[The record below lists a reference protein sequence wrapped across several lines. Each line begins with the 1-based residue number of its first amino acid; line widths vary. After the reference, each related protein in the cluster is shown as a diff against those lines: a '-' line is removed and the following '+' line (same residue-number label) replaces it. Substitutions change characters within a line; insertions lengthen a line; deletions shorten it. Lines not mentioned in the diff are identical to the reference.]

1 MKPDRDYTPASEGP
15 AVQPGAPPNA
25 PDFWAALLRGRPRFL
40 AFVERQVGSRAV
52 AEDVLQD
59 AYARGIAHE
68 PMVPD
73 DTRATA
79 WFYRVLR
86 NAIIDRHRRD
96 ASARRALTTL
106 ATAMRDAHV
115 PEPKAERVCGCV
127 GPVLASLKPEYR
139 DAIHVVDLNEGGIDA
154 LSAQSGITSNNAAVR
169 LHRARAALGRKL
181 RDTCGACAESGCF
194 DCSCG

>member
-1 MKPDRDYTPASEGP
+1 MKPGRDYTPVS
-15 AVQPGAPPNA
+15 AVQTVPPGAA
-25 PDFWAALLRGRPRFL
+25 EVWTALLDARPRFL

-52 AEDVLQD
+52 AEDILQD

-68 PMVPD
+68 ATAPAD
-73 DTRATA
+73 ARATA

-86 NAIIDRHRRD
+86 NAVVDRHRRD
-96 ASARRALTTL
+96 ASARRALTAL
-106 ATAMRDAHV
+106 ATEMLDAHV
-115 PEPKAERVCGCV
+115 PEPKGERVCGCV
-127 GPVLASLKPEYR
+127 GPVLATLKPEYR
-139 DAIHVVDLNEGGIDA
+139 DAIHVVDLNDGDIDQ